1 MQFVDTHSHLFLE
14 EFDNDREETVRR
26 AVSKGVDKILL
37 PNVDSATIE
46 PMMDLVKAF
55 PGHCF
60 PMMGLHPTSVDEN
73 YLQQLEI
80 VAGWLKKEKFYAIGE
95 IGIDLYWD
103 KTHLAEQQKAFVQ
116 QLALAKH
123 YQLPVVIHTRNSFPE
138 VFELMDK
145 ENDPSLSGVFHSFTG
160 NLEDAK
166 KVIGYGFKIG
176 VGGIL
181 TFKNS
186 GLDKVLA
193 EVNLKHMVLETDSPY
208 LAPVPKRGKRNESAY
223 IPHIAQKLAEIHN
236 VSLEEVAAI
245 TTKNAYDLFQI
256 EN

>member
-1 MQFVDTHSHLFLE
+1 MQFVDTHSHLFLK
-14 EFDNDREETVRR
+14 EFDNDREETVSR
-26 AVSKGVDKILL
+26 AVSEGVDKILL
-37 PNVDSATIE
+37 PNVDSSTID
-46 PMMDLVKAF
+46 PMMDMVKKF

-80 VAGWLKKEKFYAIGE
+80 VAGWLQKKKFYAIGE

-103 KTHLAEQQKAFVQ
+103 KTFLAEQQKVFLY
-116 QLALAKH
+116 QLDLAKQ
-123 YQLPVVIHTRNSFPE
+123 YNLPVVIHTRDSFAE

-145 ENDPSLSGVFHSFTG
+145 KNDTSLRGVFHSFTG
-160 NLEDAK
+160 DLEDAK
-166 KVIGYGFKIG
+166 RVIGYGFKIG
-176 VGGIL
+176 AGGIL

-193 EVNLKHMVLETDSPY
+193 QIDLEHVVLETDSPY

-223 IPHIAQKLAEIHN
+223 IPHIGRKLAEIHG

-245 TTKNAYDLFQI
+245 TTRNAYDLFQI
-256 EN
+256 GN

>member
-14 EFDNDREETVRR
+14 EFDKDREETVKR
-26 AVSKGVDKILL
+26 AVSNGVDKILL
-37 PNVDSATIE
+37 PNVDSSTIG
-46 PMMDLVKAF
+46 PMMALVKRF
-55 PGHCF
+55 PAHCY

-73 YLQQLEI
+73 YGQQLEVI
-80 VAGWLKKEKFYAIGE
+80 TSWLKKEKFYAIGE

-103 KTHLAEQQKAFVQ
+103 KTHLAAQQKAFVQ
-116 QLALAKH
+116 QLELAKH

-138 VFELMDK
+138 VFELLDK
-145 ENDPSLSGVFHSFTG
+145 EIDHSLQGVFHSFTG

-193 EVNLKHMVLETDSPY
+193 GIDLKHMVLETDSPY
-208 LAPVPKRGKRNESAY
+208 LAPVPRRGKRNESAY
-223 IPHIAQKLAEIHN
+223 IPHIGKKLAEIHN

-245 TTKNAYDLFQI
+245 TTQNAYDLFQI
-256 EN
+256 KN

>member
-14 EFDNDREETVRR
+14 EFDTDREETVRR
-26 AVSKGVDKILL
+26 AVSEGVDKILL
-37 PNVDSATIE
+37 PNVDSATID
-46 PMMDLVKAF
+46 PMMDLVKSF
-55 PGHCF
+55 PDHCL
-60 PMMGLHPTSVDEN
+60 PMMGLHPTSVDKN

-80 VAGWLKKEKFYAIGE
+80 VSDWLQKEKFYAIGE

-103 KTHLAEQQKAFVQ
+103 KTYLAEQQQAFLK
-116 QLALAKH
+116 QLELSKH
-123 YQLPVVIHTRNSFPE
+123 YKLPVVIHTRNSFPE

-145 ENDPSLSGVFHSFTG
+145 ENDSSLNGVFHSFTG
-160 NLEDAK
+160 NIEDAR

-193 EVNLKHMVLETDSPY
+193 EIDLQHVVLETDSPY
-208 LAPVPKRGKRNESAY
+208 LAPVPRRGKRNESAY
-223 IPHIAQKLAEIHN
+223 IPHIARKLAEIHS
-236 VSLEEVAAI
+236 VSLEKVAAI
-245 TTKNAYDLFQI
+245 TTQNAYDLFQI
-256 EN
+256 KN